1 MKTVKE
7 WINPV
12 HVRRIEGALQPQ
24 LRWLANRER
33 VSVNMRLRTK
43 FLLSL
48 VLIIAG
54 LSFST
59 LLIVGHAAQE
69 QVQRAL
75 EQDTRNSVGT
85 FENVR
90 AERQIELDRDAEIL
104 ATLPSIKSIMADDDP
119 QTIQTSS
126 EEAWRASDTE
136 LFALADWTGKI
147 VALHTTVPGF
157 PQAAAQDML
166 ALMRADTKGGWWFAH
181 GHLYQVARQ
190 PIALGSSTQLNLG
203 TV

>member
-54 LSFST
+54 LTFST

-69 QVQRAL
+69 QVQKAL

-90 AERQIELDRDAEIL
+90 TERQIELNRDAEIL
-104 ATLPSIKSIMADDDP
+104 ATLPTIKSMMADDDP
-119 QTIQTSS
+119 ATIQDSS
-126 EEAWRASDTE
+126 EEQWRTSDTE

-147 VALHTTVPGF
+147 VAMHTAVPGF
-157 PQAAAQDML
+157 SNAAAQDML
-166 ALMRADTKGGWWFAH
+166 SLMNGDAKGGWWYSH
-181 GHLYQVARQ
+181 GHRYQVARQ
-190 PIALGSSTQLNLG
+190 PFALGSSL
-203 TV
+203 